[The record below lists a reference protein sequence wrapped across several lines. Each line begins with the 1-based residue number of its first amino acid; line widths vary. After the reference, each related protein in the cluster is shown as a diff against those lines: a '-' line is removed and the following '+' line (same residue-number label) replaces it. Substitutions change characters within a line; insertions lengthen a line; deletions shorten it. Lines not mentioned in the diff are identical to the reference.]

1 MAESEQRELDGY
13 FSVTIVVNMLVPLLL
28 LL

>member
-13 FSVTIVVNMLVPLLL
+13 FSVAVVANMLVPLLL